1 MKITALAL
9 MLVVCPGANAL
20 LGLFKTKADIRI
32 PGDFKGDT
40 MKTPK
45 GPMLPPKVLDNK
57 GLDYIFDNNKAWK
70 ASMLQDDKDFF
81 KKLGSTHTPEY
92 MWIGTL
98 LMGTLFYFA
107 HFRSFTHLMHFRLCS
122 ARLRRCPCPC

>member
-1 MKITALAL
+1 MKVTVIAL
-9 MLVVCPGANAL
+9 MLAICPANAL
-20 LGLFKTKADIRI
+20 LGFFQTKADVKI
-32 PGDFKGDT
+32 PANFKGDT

-81 KKLGSTHTPEY
+81 KKLGTTHTPDY

-98 LMGTLFYFA
+98 LKRTFSSTL
-107 HFRSFTHLMHFRLCS
+107 FRSFTHLLHFRLCS
-122 ARLRRCPCPC
+122 TRLRRCPCPC